1 MFALWIF
8 GVELENL
15 FGSRKFVFY
24 YLMCGVGAGLLHV
37 FGSPILEGIS
47 APTIGASGAVY
58 GVLIAFAMMFPNRY
72 VFLLFPPMPVKAKY
86 LIAFYIVIEF
96 MSVGSNNYVAH
107 LAHLG
112 GAFFGFVFIML
123 DRRYN
128 FNIDRMFNSFKDL
141 FSSSGSSGTTRFRKP
156 RKSYRAKNVEDA
168 EFYEINE
175 SKKNEDEVT
184 EEVIDQI
191 LEKISR
197 SGYQNLTER

>member
-1 MFALWIF
+1 
-8 GVELENL
+8 
-15 FGSRKFVFY
+15 
-24 YLMCGVGAGLLHV
+24 
-37 FGSPILEGIS
+37 
-47 APTIGASGAVY
+47 
-58 GVLIAFAMMFPNRY
+58 
-72 VFLLFPPMPVKAKY
+72 
-86 LIAFYIVIEF
+86 

-197 SGYQNLTER
+197 SGYQNLTEREKRILFEASKKG